1 MREFRSKTLT
11 TWLLGVLFTCVAGV
25 AAAQTVITAP
35 KNKYTPAQDVQ
46 LGREAA
52 AQADKELPILRDP
65 ATTAYLERIGRRLI
79 DAAPAQFQHAEFR
92 YTFKVVDQKEI
103 NAFALPGG
111 PTYFNRGM
119 FLAAK
124 TEAEAAGVLAHELSH
139 VLLRHGTAQATKATP
154 YQIGTIAGAILGA
167 VVGGRKGEVIAQG
180 TQLGIGAAFMR
191 FSREYEK
198 QADLLGAQIMAR
210 AGYDPREM
218 ASMFRTIAGEDRGGA
233 PEFLSSHPD
242 PGNRYEYVMAEA
254 NSLRVINPLR
264 DQGDFRTVQARL
276 GNAPYP
282 VNGTNTNGNTNTN
295 STDNSGSPG
304 VDPRDGVPYP
314 STRYRTYSAQ
324 GAFQVSVPD
333 NWRQLPG
340 QNGVTFAPDNAYTE
354 GSFTHGAELGI
365 AEIQTTSLRDAT
377 DQLVSSFSNGNPGL
391 RSQGQRSTTVD
402 GRAALETTLLN
413 QDTHGTEVVRI
424 TTTLS
429 NQRTLLYVV
438 TVVPQHEEA
447 KYRTAFAN
455 LIRTLR
461 VAR

>member
-1 MREFRSKTLT
+1 MREFRSKT
-11 TWLLGVLFTCVAGV
+11 WLLSVLFTGVASI

-65 ATTAYLERIGRRLI
+65 ATTAYLERIGRRLL
-79 DAAPAQFQHAEFR
+79 DAAPAQFQHPEFR

-124 TEAEAAGVLAHELSH
+124 TEGEAAGVLAHELSH

-154 YQIGTIAGAILGA
+154 YQLGTIAGAILGA

-180 TQLGIGAAFMR
+180 TQIGIGTAFLR

-198 QADLLGAQIMAR
+198 QADLLGTQILAR

-218 ASMFRTIAGEDRGGA
+218 ASMFKTIAAEGRGGA

-254 NSLRVINPLR
+254 ASLRVTNPLR
-264 DQGDFRTVQARL
+264 DQGEFRNVQARL
-276 GNAPYP
+276 GNGPYP
-282 VNGTNTNGNTNTN
+282 VNGSPSNTNTN
-295 STDNSGSPG
+295 PTNNSGSPG

-314 STRYRTYSAQ
+314 STRYRSYSAS

-333 NWRQLPG
+333 NWRQMPG
-340 QNGVTFAPDNAYTE
+340 QNGITFAPDNAYTE
-354 GSFTHGAELGI
+354 GSFTHGAEIGV
-365 AEIQTTSLRDAT
+365 AQTDTTSLRDAT
-377 DQLVSSFSNGNPGL
+377 DQLVSSFSQGNPGL
-391 RSQGQRSTTVD
+391 RNQGQRSTTVD
-402 GRAALETTLLN
+402 GRAALETSLLN
-413 QDTHGTEVVRI
+413 EDTHGTEIVRI
-424 TTTLS
+424 TTTFS
-429 NQRTLLYVV
+429 ASRTLLYVV
-438 TVVPQHEEA
+438 TVVPQHEESR
-447 KYRTAFAN
+447 YRTAFSN

>member
-1 MREFRSKTLT
+1 MREFRLKTWVLS
-11 TWLLGVLFTCVAGV
+11 LLLVSAAG
-25 AAAQTVITAP
+25 ATSAQTVITAP
-35 KNKYTPAQDVQ
+35 KNKYSPAQDVQ

-52 AQADKELPILRDP
+52 AQADKELPILRDSQ
-65 ATTAYLERIGRRLI
+65 TTAYLERMGRRLLN
-79 DAAPAQFQHAEFR
+79 AAPAQFQHAEFR

-124 TEAEAAGVLAHELSH
+124 SEGEAAGVLAHELSH

-180 TQLGIGAAFMR
+180 TQIGIGAAFMR

-218 ASMFRTIAGEDRGGA
+218 ASMFRTIAQQDRGGA

-242 PGNRYEYVMAEA
+242 PGNRYDYVMREAE
-254 NSLRVINPLR
+254 SLRVTNAYN
-264 DQGDFRTVQARL
+264 DTGEFRTVQTRL
-276 GNAPYP
+276 GAAPYP
-282 VNGTNTNGNTNTN
+282 APGANTGSNTGTR
-295 STDNSGSPG
+295 TDNSGSPG
-304 VDPRDGVPYP
+304 VDPKDGVPYP
-314 STRYRTYSAQ
+314 STRYRTYSAT
-324 GAFQVSVPD
+324 GAFQVNVPD
-333 NWRQLPG
+333 NWRQLPA

-354 GSFTHGAELGI
+354 GSFSHGAEIGI
-365 AEIQTTSLRDAT
+365 AQAPSTSLRDAT
-377 DQLVSSFSNGNPGL
+377 DQLVASFSNGNPGL
-391 RSQGQRSTTVD
+391 RSQGQRAATVD

-413 QDTHGTEVVRI
+413 QDTHGTELVRI
-424 TTTLS
+424 TTTMA
-429 NQRTLLYVV
+429 NAQTLLYVV
-438 TVVPQHEEA
+438 TVVPQYEEA
-447 KYRTAFAN
+447 RYRTAFAN

-461 VAR
+461 VSR

>member
-1 MREFRSKTLT
+1 MREFRSKTLV
-11 TWLLGVLFTCVAGV
+11 LSLLFTCVAGV
-25 AAAQTVITAP
+25 ASAQTVITAP
-35 KNKYTPAQDVQ
+35 KNKYSLAQDVQ

-65 ATTAYLERIGRRLI
+65 QTTAYLERIGRRLL
-79 DAAPAQFQHAEFR
+79 DAAPAQFQHPEFR

-180 TQLGIGAAFMR
+180 TQLGIGTAFLR
-191 FSREYEK
+191 FSREYER

-218 ASMFRTIAGEDRGGA
+218 ASMFRTISQEDRGGA

-242 PGNRYEYVMAEA
+242 PGNRYDYVMREAEA
-254 NSLRVINPLR
+254 VRVVNPLR
-264 DQGDFRTVQARL
+264 DQGEFRNVQARL

-282 VNGTNTNGNTNTN
+282 VNGAPVNTNTTN
-295 STDNSGSPG
+295 PTNNAGSPG
-304 VDPRDGVPYP
+304 VDPHDNVPYP
-314 STRYRTYSAQ
+314 STRYRSYSAS

-333 NWRQLPG
+333 NWHQLPG
-340 QNGVTFAPDNAYTE
+340 QNGITFAPDNAYSE
-354 GSFTHGAELGI
+354 GSFTHGAEIGI
-365 AEIQTTSLRDAT
+365 AQTDATSLRDAT
-377 DQLVSSFSNGNPGL
+377 DQLISSFSQGNPGL
-391 RSQGQRSTTVD
+391 RNQGQRQTTVD
-402 GRAALETTLLN
+402 GRAALETALLN
-413 QDTHGTEVVRI
+413 QDAHGTELVRI
-424 TTTLS
+424 TTTMS
-429 NQRTLLYVV
+429 ASRTLLYVV
-438 TVVPQHEEA
+438 TVVPQYEEP
-447 KYRTAFAN
+447 KYRTAFSN

-461 VAR
+461 VVR